1 LPDESVSD
9 RPPQVRLSNQK
20 ARLNDFVITN
30 PPKMKFIQTTRLLPF
45 LLGMASLTS
54 VASAAVTVTT
64 SGTGAG
70 GDATITMPQIQF
82 TATSA
87 FAGGVLGLVFDE
99 AQPNAGNERFLN
111 FTGPALGGGAISFV
125 AESGWESGAV
135 TANDPYI
142 ATFFALP
149 FNIGDIVTFAGGSS
163 NLTSAASNYTI
174 FASGSYEVFLVNES
188 AARVSANGQA
198 VPEPASALLL
208 SVGILGYAARR
219 RRAN

>member
-1 LPDESVSD
+1 
-9 RPPQVRLSNQK
+9 
-20 ARLNDFVITN
+20 
-30 PPKMKFIQTTRLLPF
+30 MKFIQATRLLPF

-64 SGTGAG
+64 SGSGAG

-87 FAGGVLGLVFDE
+87 FAGGVLVIVFDE
-99 AQPNAGNERFLN
+99 AQPNAGNDRFLN

-125 AESGWESGAV
+125 AESGYSGNDI

-142 ATFFALP
+142 LTFAALP

-163 NLTSAASNYTI
+163 QLTSVESNYTI
-174 FASGSYEVFLVNES
+174 FASGSYEVFLANDPGQ
-188 AARVSANGQA
+188 RLTANGQA

-208 SVGILGYAARR
+208 SVGILGYTARR

>member
-1 LPDESVSD
+1 MNV
-9 RPPQVRLSNQK
+9 
-20 ARLNDFVITN
+20 FVIINT
-30 PPKMKFIQTTRLLPF
+30 PKMKFIQTTRLLPF

-54 VASAAVTVTT
+54 VASAAVVVTT

-70 GDATITMPQIQF
+70 GDATISLPEIRF
-82 TATSA
+82 TATAA
-87 FAGGVLGLVFDE
+87 FAGGGLLLVFDE
-99 AQPNAGNERFLN
+99 AQTAGDRVFSSDFMGPNLA
-111 FTGPALGGGAISFV
+111 GGAIDYV
-125 AESGWESGAV
+125 IESGYVGGAI

-142 ATFFALP
+142 ATFTALP

-163 NLTSAASNYTI
+163 QLTSVESNYDI
-174 FASGSYEVFLVNES
+174 FASGSYEVFLTNDIGQ
-188 AARVSANGQA
+188 RLSANGQA